1 MDRVVLYLFEL
12 AKLSNLYDKIKQLCN
27 VLYLF
32 ELAKLSNLCNTFQRS
47 TQFCIFLN
55 QQSSQTEESYI
66 ITNAGFC
73 IFLNQQSSQTSNHF
87 EVISELILYCEYSAN
102 SYNSIIHKSS
112 SIIQHF
118 SPSICGVCIASITIR
133 YILLYIVNS

>member
-1 MDRVVLYLFEL
+1 MQIVCINYFYSVCDNKCPINGHYRSLIGHYVPDKLSNRLNCLLMSFWVLYLFEL
-12 AKLSNLYDKIKQLCN
+12 AKLSNLKP
-27 VLYLF
+27 
-32 ELAKLSNLCNTFQRS
+32 
-47 TQFCIFLN
+47 
-55 QQSSQTEESYI
+55 
-66 ITNAGFC
+66 
-73 IFLNQQSSQTSNHF
+73 QTSNHF